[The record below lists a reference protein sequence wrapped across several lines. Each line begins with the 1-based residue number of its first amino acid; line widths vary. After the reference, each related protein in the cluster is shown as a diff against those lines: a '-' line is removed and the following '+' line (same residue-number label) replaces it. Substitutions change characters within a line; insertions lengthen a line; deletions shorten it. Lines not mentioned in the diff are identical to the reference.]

1 MEGVG
6 GAGRRCKG
14 GEEVVQDTKGCVCGE
29 EKQVKKEKLYEWIGE
44 EVKCKW
50 WELVGGEPGENE
62 EEEELGGSLE
72 SVRKF

>member
-6 GAGRRCKG
+6 GAGRRGKG

-44 EVKCKW
+44 EVKCKR
-50 WELVGGEPGENE
+50 EEKDEN
-62 EEEELGGSLE
+62 
-72 SVRKF
+72 